1 MNTSL
6 RQHRGGNFLSSY
18 CRAGYWSTSLGK
30 VILRLR
36 KKHCQAHNRLNRRN
50 GWSSAYQRNF
60 FRLHHKF
67 LFCIDK
73 IFLFPRGRNFEVNKK
88 ESLSTRRVL
97 KSSCENLNHLIVEQC
112 IGGDLPSSPGRRLS
126 LLQRGRNAK

>member
-1 MNTSL
+1 MKIPFIILVNFPEE
-6 RQHRGGNFLSSY
+6 GNFEIKKETLP
-18 CRAGYWSTSLGK
+18 RAQQTRGL
-30 VILRLR
+30 
-36 KKHCQAHNRLNRRN
+36 
-50 GWSSAYQRNF
+50 SSAYQRNF
-60 FRLHHKF
+60 LRLHHKF
-67 LFCIDK
+67 LFCIDQ